1 MGLESKKTLI
11 FRIYQILEEYSNE
24 KHPLT
29 QQDIIDILLRDYG
42 VECERKAVSRNISY
56 LKEIGFDIESNKLG
70 SYLAT
75 RQLEDSELRLLI
87 DSVLGSRHI
96 NPTHSGQL
104 IGKLIKIGGKYFK
117 SHVKHVHSVNDW
129 EKTSNKDFFLNVEI
143 VDDAIEQGRKIKFD
157 YNRIGLDKKLHVTE
171 KHVASPYQMV
181 LHNQRYYVMLK
192 DDKRDNMSFYRLDKI
207 TNMEIINEVCTPL
220 KSVKG
225 YEKGINYRAIST
237 SMPYMYNDEQ
247 KFVTLKCL
255 NFMTDEI
262 CDWFGYDVVFK
273 KLDEEHFSVTVKSS
287 ERAMLYWVLQYNTNV
302 EVLAPESLRQQVKDT
317 LKASLAQYE

>member
-24 KHPLT
+24 QHPLT
-29 QQDIIDILLRDYG
+29 QQDIIEILMRDYG

-56 LKEIGFDIESNKLG
+56 LKEIGFDIESNKQG
-70 SYLAT
+70 SFLAT

-129 EKTSNKDFFLNVEI
+129 DKSSNQDFFLNIEIIDEAVEL
-143 VDDAIEQGRKIKFD
+143 GKKIKFD
-157 YNRIGLDKKLHVTE
+157 YNRIGLDKKLHKTDS
-171 KHVASPYQMV
+171 HVASPYQMV

-192 DDKRDNMSFYRLDKI
+192 DDKRENMSFYRLDKI
-207 TNMEIINEVCTPL
+207 TNMEIVNELCIPL

-225 YEKGINYRAIST
+225 YERGINYHSIST
-237 SMPYMYNDEQ
+237 AMPYMYNDEQ
-247 KFVTLKCL
+247 KFVTLKCP
-255 NFMTDEI
+255 NFMTDAI

-273 KLDEEHFSVTVKSS
+273 KVDDEHFCVTVKSS
-287 ERAMLYWVLQYNTNV
+287 EQAMLFWVLQYNTNV
-302 EVLAPESLRQQVKDT
+302 EVLAPESLREKLIDT
-317 LKASLAQYE
+317 LKSTLAQYE